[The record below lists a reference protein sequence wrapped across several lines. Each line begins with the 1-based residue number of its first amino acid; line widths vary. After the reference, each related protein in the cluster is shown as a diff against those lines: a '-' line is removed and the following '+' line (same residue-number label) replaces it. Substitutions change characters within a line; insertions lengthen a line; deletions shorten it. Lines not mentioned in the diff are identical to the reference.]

1 MSLASTANTH
11 AGPRAAAQLHSRAT
25 GLRCPRLDLQLIGVV
40 ATLLAIG
47 LVMVTSA
54 SITTADRQ
62 IGDPFYYGLR
72 QGIYLL
78 AGIGIGMLV
87 FKVRMAHWARAGVP
101 VLMLALALLLVVLIP
116 GIGRSVNGATRWI
129 GMGPVNIQVSEPAKL
144 LLFIYLA
151 GYLVR
156 RAEEVRNQVSGFIKP
171 MAVLSFAGVLLL
183 TEPDFG
189 ATVVL
194 LATALAM
201 MFLAGVRWW
210 QFGVLIGTAVAAMS
224 VLAITSPYRMKRLT
238 TFIHPWEDPF
248 DSGFQLT
255 QSLIAI
261 GRGHWLG
268 VGLGGSVQK
277 LFYLP
282 EAHTDFVFAVWA
294 EEFGLLGVLLL
305 VFLYAFLVWRA
316 FSIGA
321 VAQKAGD
328 HFSGY
333 LAYGIGTWIGLQSF
347 INMGVNMGALPTK
360 GLTLPLMS
368 YGGSSLVVMCMAIAI
383 LLRIDYETRCSVHTL
398 PTSADSGPAPRRAS
412 ARRPS

>member
-1 MSLASTANTH
+1 MNTAAMQPGNS
-11 AGPRAAAQLHSRAT
+11 SRLSARVN
-25 GLRCPRLDLQLIGVV
+25 GLRCPRLDFQLLGVTI
-40 ATLLAIG
+40 TLLAIG
-47 LVMVTSA
+47 LIMVTSA

-62 IGDPFYYGLR
+62 LGDPFYYGVR
-72 QGIYLL
+72 QAIYL
-78 AGIGIGMLV
+78 AAAIGIGFLV

-101 VLMLALALLLVVLIP
+101 VLLLAMLLLLAVLIP
-116 GIGRSVNGATRWI
+116 GIGRAVNGATRWI
-129 GMGPVNIQVSEPAKL
+129 ALGPVNIQVSEPAKL
-144 LLFIYLA
+144 LLFVYLA

-156 RAEEVRNQVSGFIKP
+156 HAEEVRNQVSGFIKP
-171 MAVLSFAGVLLL
+171 MAVLCLAAILLL
-183 TEPDFG
+183 SEPDFG

-194 LATALAM
+194 MATALAM

-210 QFGVLIGTAVAAMS
+210 QFAVLIGGAVSALAL
-224 VLAITSPYRMKRLT
+224 LAITSPYRMKRLT
-238 TFIHPWEDPF
+238 TFIDPWADPF
-248 DSGFQLT
+248 NSGFQLT

-261 GRGHWLG
+261 GRGHWTG

-294 EEFGLLGVLLL
+294 EEFGLLGIVLL
-305 VFLYAFLVWRA
+305 VALYGLLVWRA

-321 VAQKAGD
+321 LAQRAGD
-328 HFSGY
+328 HFSSY
-333 LAYGIGTWIGLQSF
+333 LAYGIGTWFGLQSF

-368 YGGSSLVVMCMAIAI
+368 YGGSSLIVMCMAIAI

-398 PTSADSGPAPRRAS
+398 PTGADAGPAPRRNGV
-412 ARRPS
+412 RRPA

>member
-1 MSLASTANTH
+1 MNLAS
-11 AGPRAAAQLHSRAT
+11 AAQVHGGARGTARLNSRAS

-40 ATLLAIG
+40 AALLAIG

-62 IGDPFYYGLR
+62 LGDPFYYALR
-72 QGIYLL
+72 QGVYLL
-78 AGIGIGMLV
+78 AGLGVGAVI
-87 FKVRMAHWARAGVP
+87 FRVRMAHWARAGVP
-101 VLMLALALLLVVLIP
+101 VLLLALALLAVVLIP

-129 GMGPVNIQVSEPAKL
+129 GLGPVNIQVSEPAKL
-144 LLFIYLA
+144 LLFMYLA

-156 RAEEVRNQVSGFIKP
+156 HAEEVRHQVSGFIKP
-171 MAVLSFAGVLLL
+171 MAVLGFAGVLLL
-183 TEPDFG
+183 AEPDFG

-194 LATALAM
+194 LATSLAM

-210 QFGVLIGTAVAAMS
+210 QFAVLIGSAVAAMS
-224 VLAITSPYRMKRLT
+224 LLAITSPYRMKRLT

-248 DSGFQLT
+248 NSGFQLT

-261 GRGHWLG
+261 GRGHWTG

-294 EEFGLLGVLLL
+294 EEFGLLGVLVL
-305 VFLYAFLVWRA
+305 VSLYTLLVWRA
-316 FSIGA
+316 FSIGS

-333 LAYGIGTWIGLQSF
+333 LAYGIGTWLGLQSV

-360 GLTLPLMS
+360 GLTLPLLS
-368 YGGSSLVVMCMAIAI
+368 YGGSSLMVMCMAIAI

-398 PTSADSGPAPRRAS
+398 PTNADPGPAPRRAS
-412 ARRPS
+412 VRSPA

>member
-1 MSLASTANTH
+1 MHL
-11 AGPRAAAQLHSRAT
+11 L
-25 GLRCPRLDLQLIGVV
+25 GVV
-40 ATLLAIG
+40 AALLAIG

-62 IGDPFYYGLR
+62 LGQPFYYALR

-78 AGIGIGMLV
+78 AGIGAGMLV
-87 FKVRMAHWARAGVP
+87 FRVRMAHWARAGVP
-101 VLMLALALLLVVLIP
+101 VLLLALALLLIVLVP
-116 GIGRSVNGATRWI
+116 GLGRTVNGATRWI
-129 GMGPVNIQVSEPAKL
+129 GLGPVNIQVSEPAKL

-156 RAEEVRNQVSGFIKP
+156 HAEEVRNKVSGFIKP
-171 MAVLSFAGVLLL
+171 MVVLTFAGVLLL
-183 TEPDFG
+183 IEPDFG

-194 LATALAM
+194 LSTALVL

-210 QFGVLIGTAVAAMS
+210 QFGVLIGVAVSAMS
-224 VLAITSPYRMKRLT
+224 LLAIASPYRMKRLT
-238 TFIHPWEDPF
+238 TFINPWEDPF

-261 GRGHWLG
+261 GRGHWTG
-268 VGLGGSVQK
+268 VGLGASVQK
-277 LFYLP
+277 VFYLP

-305 VFLYAFLVWRA
+305 VSLYAFLVWRTYA
-316 FSIGA
+316 IGR
-321 VAQKAGD
+321 VAQQAGD

-333 LAYGIGTWIGLQSF
+333 LAYAIGTWLGLQIV

-360 GLTLPLMS
+360 GLTLPLIS
-368 YGGSSLVVMCMAIAI
+368 YGGSSLLVMCVAIAM
-383 LLRIDYETRCSVHTL
+383 LLRIDYETRCSVHAL
-398 PTSADSGPAPRRAS
+398 PIGADAGPAPRRS
-412 ARRPS
+412 AMRRSA